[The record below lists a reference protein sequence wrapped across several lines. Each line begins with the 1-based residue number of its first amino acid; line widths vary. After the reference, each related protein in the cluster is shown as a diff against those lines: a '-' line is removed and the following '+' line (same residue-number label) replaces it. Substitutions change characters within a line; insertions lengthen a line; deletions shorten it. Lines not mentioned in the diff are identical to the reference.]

1 MKGSNMEKIRIITD
15 SGSDFVAPFPE
26 NLTVLPLT
34 IRFGEEEYRDGVD
47 LDHRAFYEKLI
58 SGREMPKTSLISPAE
73 FEAAFD
79 AALAAGE
86 TVVAIL
92 ISSRLSGTCQS
103 AVLAADGREKV
114 YVVDS
119 MNATLGQQALVKY
132 ALRLVEQGLTA
143 RQLVAELE
151 RIKSHVRL
159 TGVPASLEYLHR
171 GGRISKTVAILG
183 GALSIKP
190 VLRLIDGEVVMV
202 GKARGA
208 KHANASLAQEVE
220 KTGLDAALP
229 VCLGYTGLKDD
240 ALRVFLADSAALWE
254 SVNYDVCSV
263 GATIGTHIGPDSIVV
278 AYFDASASE
287 VTPANTEWR

>member
-15 SGSDFVAPFPE
+15 SGADFVAPFPE

-47 LDHRAFYEKLI
+47 LDHRAFYEKLL
-58 SGREMPKTSLISPAE
+58 SGRELPKTSLISPAE

-79 AALAAGE
+79 AARAAGE

-92 ISSRLSGTCQS
+92 ISSRLSGTWQS

-132 ALRLVEQGLTA
+132 ALRLAAQGLTA
-143 RQLVAELE
+143 QQLVEELE
-151 RIKSHVRL
+151 RIKSHVNL

-208 KHANASLAQEVE
+208 KHANASLMQEVE
-220 KTGLDAALP
+220 KTGLDATKP

-240 ALRVFLADSAALWE
+240 ALRAFLADSAALWE
-254 SVNYDVCSV
+254 NVRYDLCSV

-287 VTPANTEWR
+287 I

>member
-1 MKGSNMEKIRIITD
+1 MEKIRIITD
-15 SGSDFVAPFPE
+15 SGADFVAPFPE
-26 NLTVLPLT
+26 NLTVLPLA

-47 LDHRAFYEKLI
+47 LDHRMFYEKLL
-58 SGREMPKTSLISPAE
+58 SGKELPKTSLISPAE

-79 AALAAGE
+79 AAGAAGE

-92 ISSRLSGTCQS
+92 ISSRLSGTWQS
-103 AVLAADGREKV
+103 AVLAAEERQWV
-114 YVVDS
+114 HVVDS

-143 RQLVAELE
+143 QQLVEELE

-171 GGRISKTVAILG
+171 GGRISKATAILG

-220 KTGLDAALP
+220 KTGLDAAMP
-229 VCLGYTGLKDD
+229 VCLGYTGLRDD
-240 ALRVFLADSAALWE
+240 ALRAFLADSAALWE
-254 SVNYDVCSV
+254 NVSYDICSV

-278 AYFDASASE
+278 AYFDASATE
-287 VTPANTEWR
+287 V

>member
-1 MKGSNMEKIRIITD
+1 MEKIRIITD
-15 SGSDFVAPFPE
+15 SGADFVAPFPK

-47 LDHRAFYEKLI
+47 LDHRTFYEKLL
-58 SGREMPKTSLISPAE
+58 SGKELPKTSLISPAE

-79 AALAAGE
+79 AARAAGE

-92 ISSRLSGTCQS
+92 ISSRLSGTWQS
-103 AVLAADGREKV
+103 AVLAADGRETV
-114 YVVDS
+114 HVVDS

-132 ALRLVEQGLTA
+132 ALRLADQGLTA
-143 RQLVAELE
+143 QQLVTELE

-171 GGRISKTVAILG
+171 GGRISKATAILG

-202 GKARGA
+202 GKARGTKQA
-208 KHANASLAQEVE
+208 DASLAREVE
-220 KTGLDAALP
+220 KTGLDASKP
-229 VCLGYTGLKDD
+229 VCLGYTGLRDD
-240 ALRVFLADSAALWE
+240 ALRRFIADSGALWE
-254 SVNYDVCSV
+254 NVSYDLCSV

-278 AYFDASASE
+278 AYFDASAPE
-287 VTPANTEWR
+287 LTPANIE